1 MTNGWHPPQTEP
13 KKKQVLR
20 DQPQSNPPPTTPPAS
35 DEAGQGTGSAG
46 KPAAGGN
53 SD

>member
-20 DQPQSNPPPTTPPAS
+20 DQPPTKTRPATPPAS
-35 DEAGQGTGSAG
+35 DDAGQGTGSAG
-46 KPAAGGN
+46 KTEGGGN

>member
-20 DQPQSNPPPTTPPAS
+20 DQSPSKPRPTLPPAA
-35 DEAGQGTGSAG
+35 DEAGQGTGSTG
-46 KPAAGGN
+46 KPTTGGN